1 MTHQQSVLW
10 RIQSFGGMELL
21 RAVTQNHEYP
31 RHWHDTFVIEVV
43 EGGANGFYCD
53 GREYEAPEGSI
64 ILINPGEI
72 HTGYPLGGNGLRYR
86 SFYPSECVLSE
97 LADLPSRAGLRFT
110 RHVLWDPPVARLL
123 SLAHRS
129 LEESQDPAQSH
140 SLLVTAFS
148 RLVKTSSVNRA
159 GEWTCKISGQSM
171 RPAIEYIRESYDR
184 EITLSELA
192 ELSGLSP
199 YHFLRCFK
207 KAAGLPPFEFLTN
220 IRIER
225 ARQLLARGNP
235 IIETALATGFC
246 DQSHFHRHFKR
257 IVGVTPGQYRANSNL
272 QTSASLLQ
280 IPH

>member
-1 MTHQQSVLW
+1 MTNEQSALW

-21 RAVTQNHEYP
+21 KAVTFNHEYP

-64 ILINPGEI
+64 ILINPGAV
-72 HTGYPLGGNGLRYR
+72 HTGYPLGGNRLRYR
-86 SFYPSECVLSE
+86 SFYPSECILSE
-97 LADLPSRAGLRFT
+97 LADLPSGTGLRFT
-110 RHVLWDPPVARLL
+110 RHVLWDPSLARLL
-123 SLAHRS
+123 SLVHQA
-129 LEESQDPAQSH
+129 LEVSEDPVQSH

-148 RLVKTSSVNRA
+148 RLVKSSSVKRA
-159 GEWTCKISGQSM
+159 GEGSCKISGDSL
-171 RPAIEYIRESYDR
+171 RPAIEYIRESYNR

-225 ARQLLARGNP
+225 ARQLLARGLS

-272 QTSASLLQ
+272 QVSLS
-280 IPH
+280 IRH